1 MSFMYFKV
9 WQKQYQGRGFANN
22 IYIPFFEMRHL
33 KIFKLFLFISIQYKK
48 CTITYFF
55 HPQAHQE
62 LYFIRRSHL
71 SIKIKLFTRNI
82 SVCIHDPSMEKHRFN
97 FVHVICIVVHVV
109 VAW

>member
-55 HPQAHQE
+55 HPQAF
-62 LYFIRRSHL
+62 LVKVISHY
-71 SIKIKLFTRNI
+71 RNI
-82 SVCIHDPSMEKHRFN
+82 IKTLRIYM
-97 FVHVICIVVHVV
+97 
-109 VAW
+109 